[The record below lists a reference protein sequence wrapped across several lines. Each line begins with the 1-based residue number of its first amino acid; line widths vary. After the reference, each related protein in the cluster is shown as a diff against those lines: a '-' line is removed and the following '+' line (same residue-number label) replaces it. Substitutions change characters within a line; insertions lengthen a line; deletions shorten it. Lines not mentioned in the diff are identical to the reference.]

1 MVHWNSIKIV
11 SLRDTAWTQTGPQST
26 PRHEGNDKCITQKD
40 IDATYYDEKQ
50 IAGKVLINQ
59 DLSILINKNAR
70 KITMLGEESIRK
82 RFLRC
87 FSRRGGPTGLVHTH
101 EWWAIL

>member
-1 MVHWNSIKIV
+1 MSVGQAVHANLCVLTTQSD
-11 SLRDTAWTQTGPQST
+11 RDVTSELFTSCHQAAWTQTGPQST

-59 DLSILINKNAR
+59 DLSILIDKNAR
-70 KITMLGEESIRK
+70 KISGNL
-82 RFLRC
+82 
-87 FSRRGGPTGLVHTH
+87 
-101 EWWAIL
+101 